1 MFIRQLLRVNWA
13 LGLQVD
19 WLTVSQLL
27 LENCQA
33 VVRHLLDIHQQMVCF
48 LFVVD
53 VGQSMWLS
61 DELIH

>member
-1 MFIRQLLRVNWA
+1 MFIRQLLCVNWA

-33 VVRHLLDIHQQMVCF
+33 VVRHLLDIQQQMVCF